1 MLRSFG
7 DRCNGYVTHV
17 GVIHVFA
24 PVGFYLVQALRFV
37 DIFFFWLEISTAMCT
52 VKSDCTDFLVTSE
65 NDTEEIMCEK

>member
-37 DIFFFWLEISTAMCT
+37 DIFFF
-52 VKSDCTDFLVTSE
+52 LVGNKYSYVYG
-65 NDTEEIMCEK
+65 EE